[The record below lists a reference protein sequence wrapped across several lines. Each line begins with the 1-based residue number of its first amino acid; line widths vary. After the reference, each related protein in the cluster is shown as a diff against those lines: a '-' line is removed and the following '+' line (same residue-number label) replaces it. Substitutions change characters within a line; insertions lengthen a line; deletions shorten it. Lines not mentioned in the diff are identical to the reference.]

1 MTIERIDDKRL
12 IIALSEEDVKELSIV
27 FENLNLDD
35 KLLKNFIT
43 QVISLAGEKT
53 GFPIENRKMIIEFL
67 KQNGGYVIFVTFLSS
82 KIGHE
87 RKVYKIK
94 KNLRPMAFVF
104 NDVENLINAVRR
116 VDKSI
121 LLNLKSSLVEYKD
134 FYFLILFPKTILP
147 KSLRFI
153 LSEYGNLYG
162 SGFIRNAKLC
172 ERGYTIIQNNA
183 IETIF
188 KYFTG

>member
-12 IIALSEEDVKELSIV
+12 IIALSEEDVKELSMV
-27 FENLNLDD
+27 FEKLDLEN
-35 KLLKNFIT
+35 KLFQSFIT
-43 QVISLAGEKT
+43 QLISLAEKKT
-53 GFPIENRKMIIEFL
+53 GFPIENRKMVIEFL
-67 KQNGGYVIFVTFLSS
+67 AQNGGYVIFITLLSS

-94 KNLRPMAFVF
+94 NDPRPMIFIF
-104 NDVENLINAVRR
+104 KDIENLINAIRR
-116 VDKSI
+116 IDKSI
-121 LLNLKSSLVEYKD
+121 LSNLKSNLVEYKD

-153 LSEYGNLYG
+153 FNEYGRPYG
-162 SGFIRNAKLC
+162 NGFIKTAKLC

-188 KYFTG
+188 KFFY